1 LKVFNIMKLNKKIAK
16 WLMLGAVLLL
26 GAAAVLMVEQN
37 KKRLPDMDYTSLK
50 GEAVSRAALQGQVVL
65 VNFWAT
71 DCTGCVA
78 EMAEFKAIQADFPA
92 LKVLAVAMDYDQPS
106 YINEFVQK
114 RALPFTIIH
123 DTGGVIAQA
132 YGGVDL
138 VPTTLLFDKQ
148 GRQLKRYLGSPVET
162 EAQTKAFRA
171 VIAQAL
177 SVP

>member
-1 LKVFNIMKLNKKIAK
+1 MKLNKKIVIF
-16 WLMLGAVLLL
+16 LSIGVLLL
-26 GAAAVLMVEQN
+26 LGLVLMAEQN
-37 KKRLPDMDYTSLK
+37 KKTLPKMDYTSLK

-138 VPTTLLFDKQ
+138 VPTTLLFDKE
-148 GRQLKRYLGSPVET
+148 GRQLKRYVGSPVET
-162 EAQTKAFRA
+162 EAQKKAFRV
-171 VIAQAL
+171 VIAQAV
-177 SVP
+177 SAP